1 MASNF
6 FPLRSPICQP
16 SSPRLSGAGL
26 GPRLGGAGLGRRF
39 FGVGVGARAAA
50 SGGAGCRRSSSSSS
64 LPPMRPKQQP
74 KMSAP
79 SKSAIKM

>member
-39 FGVGVGARAAA
+39 FGVGVGARAA
-50 SGGAGCRRSSSSSS
+50 GCRRSSSSSS

-79 SKSAIKM
+79 SKSAINI